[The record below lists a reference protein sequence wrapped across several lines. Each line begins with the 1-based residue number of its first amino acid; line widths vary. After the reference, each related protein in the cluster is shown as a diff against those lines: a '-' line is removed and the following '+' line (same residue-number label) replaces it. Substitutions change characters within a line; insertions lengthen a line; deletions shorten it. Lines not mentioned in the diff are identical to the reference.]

1 MAIRFNE
8 PFLTGHERANL
19 DAVFASGHFAG
30 NGPFTKRAH
39 AQLQARTGAH
49 HALLTHSCTGALEL
63 AAMLLDL
70 APGDEVLMPSFTFV
84 STATAFMRTG
94 ATVRFCEIDP
104 ATMTL
109 DVADAARRLTPRT
122 KAIVPVHYA
131 GVGADMA
138 GVLALARAHGLAVV
152 EDAAQGLDAARD
164 GQALGTFAP
173 LAALS
178 FHETKNIHCGLGG
191 ALLINDEALFD
202 RAEDMWERGTDRSKM
217 FKGLVDKYSWVS
229 PGSSFYPSELQAAF
243 LSAQL
248 QAVDENSLRRK
259 AIWARYA
266 AGLADLAA
274 AGLLTLPQVPA
285 DARTNGHAF
294 FILLPTVAR
303 ADLLRETLHA
313 QGIQLTIH
321 YVPLHTSKMGAELG
335 YAPDDLPV
343 TRSAAERLLRLPLHF
358 NLTDADVDQVV
369 AAIGRFLRPGV
380 AA

>member
-19 DAVFASGHFAG
+19 DAVLASGQFAG
-30 NGPFTKRAH
+30 NGPFTKRAQ
-39 AQLQARTGAH
+39 AQLQVRTGAP

-70 APGDEVLMPSFTFV
+70 QPGDEVLMPSFTFV

-164 GQALGTFAP
+164 GRSLGTFAP

-191 ALLINDEALFD
+191 ALLVNDDALFD

-248 QAVDENSLRRK
+248 EAVDVNSARRK

-266 AGLADLAA
+266 EGLAHLGQ
-274 AGLLTLPQVPA
+274 AGLLALPQVP
-285 DARTNGHAF
+285 DGVRGNGHAF
-294 FILLPTVAR
+294 FVLLPTGQQ
-303 ADLLRETLHA
+303 ADAMREALCA
-313 QGIQLTIH
+313 QAVQVTIH
-321 YVPLHTSKMGAELG
+321 YVPLHTSKMGAQLG

-358 NLTDADVDQVV
+358 GLTDRDVDQVV
-369 AAIGRFLRPGV
+369 AAVDGFLRR
-380 AA
+380 